1 MISSNNRALYYGT
14 FLIIILSIII
24 TATGV
29 FYKTGGTPYKVLN
42 QYGDEVLIY
51 GDGLYA
57 HDSHFRAPIF
67 RGSDFTI
74 LFIVVP
80 LLIMALVNDIKK
92 QTIKQRIYL
101 TSLLGVL
108 TYYATSIA
116 FGVTY
121 NSLHL
126 LYIALFSTTF
136 FSLIMALISIDYQ
149 ELENVIDQ
157 SLLHTSIYTFLILTS
172 VALFVAW
179 LPDITSAL
187 LAKRSLSLIEVYTT
201 EITYVL
207 DMGLISP
214 LALITLFLLKK
225 KKGLG
230 YVLLAMLLTLCLVIG
245 VMLPLQT
252 IFQIAAG
259 ISVPIPV
266 LITKVGSF
274 VLMAFW
280 ALYLNFRLL
289 QAIKIPITKR
299 PTLD

>member
-1 MISSNNRALYYGT
+1 MINSNNRALYYGT

-108 TYYATSIA
+108 TYYATSIV

-157 SLLHTSIYTFLILTS
+157 SLPHTSIYTFFNS
-172 VALFVAW
+172 Y
-179 LPDITSAL
+179 
-187 LAKRSLSLIEVYTT
+187 E
-201 EITYVL
+201 
-207 DMGLISP
+207 
-214 LALITLFLLKK
+214 
-225 KKGLG
+225 
-230 YVLLAMLLTLCLVIG
+230 C
-245 VMLPLQT
+245 
-252 IFQIAAG
+252 
-259 ISVPIPV
+259 
-266 LITKVGSF
+266 GSICCM
-274 VLMAFW
+274 VTR
-280 ALYLNFRLL
+280 YY
-289 QAIKIPITKR
+289 
-299 PTLD
+299 

>member
-1 MISSNNRALYYGT
+1 M
-14 FLIIILSIII
+14 
-24 TATGV
+24 
-29 FYKTGGTPYKVLN
+29 
-42 QYGDEVLIY
+42 
-51 GDGLYA
+51 
-57 HDSHFRAPIF
+57 
-67 RGSDFTI
+67 
-74 LFIVVP
+74 
-80 LLIMALVNDIKK
+80 
-92 QTIKQRIYL
+92 
-101 TSLLGVL
+101 
-108 TYYATSIA
+108 
-116 FGVTY
+116 
-121 NSLHL
+121 
-126 LYIALFSTTF
+126 
-136 FSLIMALISIDYQ
+136 
-149 ELENVIDQ
+149 
-157 SLLHTSIYTFLILTS
+157 
-172 VALFVAW
+172 ALFVAW

-207 DMGLISP
+207 DMGLICP

-245 VMLPLQT
+245 VMLPMQT